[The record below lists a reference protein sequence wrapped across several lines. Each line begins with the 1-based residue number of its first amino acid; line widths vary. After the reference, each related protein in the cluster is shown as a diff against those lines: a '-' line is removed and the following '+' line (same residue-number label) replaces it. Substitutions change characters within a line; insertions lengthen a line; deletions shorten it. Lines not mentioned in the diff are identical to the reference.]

1 MGFIAE
7 VSATDRFWSKVDK
20 SAGHGPNGDC
30 WVWTARRNL
39 DGYGQFRPSS
49 WRSGGKLV
57 SAHVFSYRESFGEF
71 DAGLQVLHRCDNP
84 ACVRAEHLFVGTQ
97 VDNVH
102 DMIAKNRSGL
112 NFLGS
117 DVIANILAMHGKG
130 IKQTEIAK
138 NVGIHKQSV
147 WRIIKRMAV
156 KSLA

>member
-1 MGFIAE
+1 MSFIAE

-97 VDNVH
+97 VDNMQDALAKGRHPSKMPCIFKKMNSALAKRSKALVH
-102 DMIAKNRSGL
+102 TPEMNARTSATMNL
-112 NFLGS
+112 
-117 DVIANILAMHGKG
+117 
-130 IKQTEIAK
+130 
-138 NVGIHKQSV
+138 V
-147 WRIIKRMAV
+147 WARRKA
-156 KSLA
+156 A